1 MPLDVLL
8 AFVGVTTLLFL
19 TPGPSMTLILA
30 NGAAHGVRAGI
41 ITVLGNAAG
50 CAVLLAMVLGGLH
63 LVVRHFE
70 AWFPIV
76 RYAGAAYLFWLGV
89 SFLRKSMRAAG
100 DTGMGS
106 EPKAQ
111 QKHFY
116 SGIVVAFANPTALLF
131 LAALLPQFIDPGA
144 ERLPQSSAARFG
156 FHRRLRC
163 GADRSR
169 PGSQSSRPLVLQR
182 PRKAHRSDCRCCSHC
197 RRATTDHVERI
208 VMARTA
214 FYPGSFDPVTFGHL
228 DIIARA
234 ARIVDRLVL
243 GIGVHA
249 GKDPMIPIADRLA
262 LLERTSASI
271 AAKAG
276 VKISVVTFDD
286 LVVDAARR
294 AGAGMIIRG
303 LRDATDFDYEVQ
315 MGQMNAALAPDIET
329 IFMAANPATRMI
341 SSSLVKQIARM
352 GGDIGLFV
360 PQEAVPKMADAM
372 KRPR

>member
-1 MPLDVLL
+1 
-8 AFVGVTTLLFL
+8 
-19 TPGPSMTLILA
+19 
-30 NGAAHGVRAGI
+30 
-41 ITVLGNAAG
+41 
-50 CAVLLAMVLGGLH
+50 
-63 LVVRHFE
+63 
-70 AWFPIV
+70 
-76 RYAGAAYLFWLGV
+76 
-89 SFLRKSMRAAG
+89 
-100 DTGMGS
+100 
-106 EPKAQ
+106 
-111 QKHFY
+111 
-116 SGIVVAFANPTALLF
+116 
-131 LAALLPQFIDPGA
+131 
-144 ERLPQSSAARFG
+144 
-156 FHRRLRC
+156 
-163 GADRSR
+163 
-169 PGSQSSRPLVLQR
+169 
-182 PRKAHRSDCRCCSHC
+182 
-197 RRATTDHVERI
+197 
-208 VMARTA
+208 MARTA

-249 GKDPMIPIADRLA
+249 GKDPMIPAADRLA

-329 IFMAANPATRMI
+329 IFMAASPATRMI
-341 SSSLVKQIARM
+341 SSSLVKQIAGM